1 MGMPAQKTEWT
12 AKLVRALPDDRRR
25 YEVLD
30 GELFIS
36 SGFTLPHQRSVGKL
50 FITLHKYLSEHGI
63 GESMPS
69 PSDLEFSPSRML
81 QPDVFAYELVPG
93 RRPHAWADVMPLI
106 LAVEITSPETA
117 HADRQTKRRIY
128 QSERVPEYWVV
139 DLDSRLVERWR
150 PDDDRPE
157 IVPDIL
163 EWRPKAGIPPLRIE
177 LEEIF
182 GPPPRAESLTYKRK
196 RPRIRLRKDPEP
208 SRRER

>member
-1 MGMPAQKTEWT
+1 MGMPAQKTDWT
-12 AKLVRALPDDRRR
+12 AELVRALPDDRRR

-36 SGFTLPHQRSVGKL
+36 AGFTMAHQRAVGEL
-50 FITLHKYLSEHGI
+50 FITLHRYLSEHGI
-63 GESMPS
+63 GEAMPS

-93 RRPHAWADVMPLI
+93 TRPRAWADVMSLI

-117 HADRQTKRRIY
+117 HVDRQTMRRIY
-128 QSERVPEYWVV
+128 QGERVTEYWIV

-157 IVPDIL
+157 IRPDIL
-163 EWRPKAGIPPLRIE
+163 EWQPKAGIPPLRLE

-182 GPPPRAESLTYKRK
+182 GPPARAESLTYRK
-196 RPRIRLRKDPEP
+196 RRPTIRLRKDYEP
-208 SRRER
+208 SRRAR